1 MLILDIIN
9 IKLSILE
16 KVIDNSSNMLIK
28 IVNRLLK
35 KGKRNVISDNG
46 NIIDETIGTKNILRN
61 MLRTFIWLKL
71 FIVMGTETVKD
82 IKETINSLYSL
93 FLLLFINWL
102 KVTR

>member
-28 IVNRLLK
+28 IANRLLK

-71 FIVMGTETVKD
+71 FIVMGTETIKD

-102 KVTR
+102 KVIR

>member
-61 MLRTFIWLKL
+61 MLRTF
-71 FIVMGTETVKD
+71 
-82 IKETINSLYSL
+82 S
-93 FLLLFINWL
+93 
-102 KVTR
+102 

>member
-61 MLRTFIWLKL
+61 MLRTFI
-71 FIVMGTETVKD
+71 
-82 IKETINSLYSL
+82 
-93 FLLLFINWL
+93 
-102 KVTR
+102 

>member
-71 FIVMGTETVKD
+71 FIVMGTETIKD

-102 KVTR
+102 KVIR

>member
-1 MLILDIIN
+1 
-9 IKLSILE
+9 
-16 KVIDNSSNMLIK
+16 MLIK

-71 FIVMGTETVKD
+71 FIAMGTETIKD

-102 KVTR
+102 KVIR

>member
-46 NIIDETIGTKNILRN
+46 NITDETIGTKNILRN
-61 MLRTFIWLKL
+61 MI
-71 FIVMGTETVKD
+71 
-82 IKETINSLYSL
+82 
-93 FLLLFINWL
+93 
-102 KVTR
+102 

>member
-35 KGKRNVISDNG
+35 RGKRNVISDNG

-71 FIVMGTETVKD
+71 FIAMGTETIKD

-102 KVTR
+102 KVIR

>member
-1 MLILDIIN
+1 VLILDIIN

-61 MLRTFIWLKL
+61 MLRTFI
-71 FIVMGTETVKD
+71 
-82 IKETINSLYSL
+82 
-93 FLLLFINWL
+93 
-102 KVTR
+102 

>member
-1 MLILDIIN
+1 
-9 IKLSILE
+9 
-16 KVIDNSSNMLIK
+16 MLIK

-71 FIVMGTETVKD
+71 FIVMGTETIKD
-82 IKETINSLYSL
+82 IKSNLVCIVYFYSYL
-93 FLLLFINWL
+93 S
-102 KVTR
+102 TD

>member
-71 FIVMGTETVKD
+71 FIAMGTETIKD

-102 KVTR
+102 KVIR

>member
-16 KVIDNSSNMLIK
+16 KVIDNISNMLIK

-71 FIVMGTETVKD
+71 FIVMGTETIKD

-102 KVTR
+102 KVIR

>member
-28 IVNRLLK
+28 IANRLLK

-71 FIVMGTETVKD
+71 FIAMGTETIKD

-102 KVTR
+102 KVIR

>member
-71 FIVMGTETVKD
+71 FIVIGTETIKD

-102 KVTR
+102 KVIR

>member
-28 IVNRLLK
+28 IANRLLK

-61 MLRTFIWLKL
+61 MLRTFI
-71 FIVMGTETVKD
+71 
-82 IKETINSLYSL
+82 
-93 FLLLFINWL
+93 
-102 KVTR
+102 

>member
-16 KVIDNSSNMLIK
+16 KVINNSSNMLIK
-28 IVNRLLK
+28 IANRLLK

-71 FIVMGTETVKD
+71 FIVMGTETIKD

-102 KVTR
+102 KVIR

>member
-16 KVIDNSSNMLIK
+16 KVIDNSSYMLIK

-71 FIVMGTETVKD
+71 FIVMGTETIKD

-102 KVTR
+102 KVIR

>member
-28 IVNRLLK
+28 IANRLLK
-35 KGKRNVISDNG
+35 KGKRNVISANG

-61 MLRTFIWLKL
+61 MLRTFI
-71 FIVMGTETVKD
+71 
-82 IKETINSLYSL
+82 
-93 FLLLFINWL
+93 
-102 KVTR
+102 

>member
-35 KGKRNVISDNG
+35 KGKRNVISHNG

-61 MLRTFIWLKL
+61 MLRTFI
-71 FIVMGTETVKD
+71 
-82 IKETINSLYSL
+82 
-93 FLLLFINWL
+93 
-102 KVTR
+102 

>member
-28 IVNRLLK
+28 IANRLLK

-61 MLRTFIWLKL
+61 MLIIFIWLKL
-71 FIVMGTETVKD
+71 FIVMGTETIKD

-102 KVTR
+102 KVIR